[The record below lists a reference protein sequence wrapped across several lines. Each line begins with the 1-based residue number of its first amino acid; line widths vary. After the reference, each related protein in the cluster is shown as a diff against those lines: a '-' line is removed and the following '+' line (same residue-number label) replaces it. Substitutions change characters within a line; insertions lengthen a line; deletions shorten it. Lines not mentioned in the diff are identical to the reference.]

1 MGSVRAFRL
10 QGDTLTALPIEAATL
25 DEATL
30 QIEEHGVYSVFRIY
44 AGERV
49 LRLQRHFERMRQS
62 AAMLGQPYPIS
73 DEWLRDA
80 VRRAVRASGLQ
91 TPRVRLT
98 VPSNAPHTALIL
110 LEPFDP
116 PPPALYE
123 QGVRVAL
130 ARAHRERPRAKDSH
144 FVEMRNALRAE
155 YPDAYEV
162 LLYDERERI
171 LEGTSSNFYAVLG
184 GMLRTA
190 GDGVLEGVA
199 RSILLEVAPAVLPVY
214 CKPVTLSDLPRL
226 DEAFLTSSS
235 RGVVPIVQIGDV
247 TIGMGM
253 PGPITLRLRARYD
266 AQVEA
271 ELKPL

>member
-1 MGSVRAFRL
+1 MGVVRAFRI
-10 QGDTLTALPIEAATL
+10 QRDTLTALPIEAATL

-30 QIEEHGVYSVFRIY
+30 QIGEHGVYSVFRIY

-49 LRLQRHFERMRQS
+49 LRLQRHFERMRRS
-62 AAMLGQPYPIS
+62 AAMLGQPSLPS

-80 VRRAVRASGLQ
+80 VRRAVHASGLP

-98 VPSNAPHTALIL
+98 VPSSAPNTALIL

-116 PPPALYE
+116 PPSTFYG

-130 ARAHRERPRAKDSH
+130 ARAQREQPRAKDSH
-144 FVEMRNALRAE
+144 FVETRNALRAE
-155 YPDAYEV
+155 HPDAYEV
-162 LLYDERERI
+162 LLYNEQGRI
-171 LEGTSSNFYAVLG
+171 LEGVSSNFYAVLG

-199 RSILLEVAPAVLPVY
+199 RSILLEVAPAILPVY
-214 CKPVTLSDLPRL
+214 CKPVALSDLPRL

-247 TIGMGM
+247 TIGTGA

-271 ELKPL
+271 ELEPL